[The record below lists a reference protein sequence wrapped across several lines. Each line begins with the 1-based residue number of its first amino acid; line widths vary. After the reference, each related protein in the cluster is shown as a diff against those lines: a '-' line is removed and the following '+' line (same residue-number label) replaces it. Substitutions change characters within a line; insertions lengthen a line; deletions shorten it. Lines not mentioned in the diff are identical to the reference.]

1 MHDIF
6 FFTDIHGMYDLYRA
20 IMDYCQEQDPEATI
34 IFGGDACDRG
44 RDGYK
49 IMKEL
54 LDNPQVVYLKG
65 NHEDI
70 FVKAAY
76 EIKNTFTFDLEHIA
90 RSEVRER
97 LYWCRSY
104 DYRYEDIQLS
114 LINGGIE
121 TLTDWVMDGMDMNFV
136 KRIEKL
142 PLTFSTDRC
151 DFCHAA
157 GVYNTFERVATAEY
171 YDAQID
177 ETDEDRLMWTRS
189 AFDIGWAPNRIAVFG
204 HTPVPYL
211 EDYMEVDIDE
221 NVCPQPYKWV
231 GKMYPEYTG
240 TKIDMDTGACF
251 TGEAYVL
258 NVLTMKAQGFED
270 IDVDTKEIH
279 KHDIKK
285 IDVIQF

>member
-20 IMDYCQEQDPEATI
+20 IMNYCQEQDPEATI

-44 RDGYK
+44 YDGYK

-76 EIKNTFTFDLEHIA
+76 EINDKFFFKNKTRDEIQEKLNK
-90 RSEVRER
+90 
-97 LYWCRSY
+97 CRYY
-104 DYRYEDIQLS
+104 DYKYENIALS
-114 LINGGIE
+114 LYNGGIE
-121 TLTDWVMDGMDMNFV
+121 TLTDWIIDGMPMEFV
-136 KRIEKL
+136 KQIDKL
-142 PLTFSTDRC
+142 PLTFSTDVC

-157 GVYNTFERVATAEY
+157 GVYQTFERVSIAEY
-171 YDAQID
+171 YDKPVDSYDAESIV
-177 ETDEDRLMWTRS
+177 WSRS
-189 AFDIGWAPNRIAVFG
+189 AFNLGWKPNRIAIFG

-211 EDYMEVDIDE
+211 NDYINTKIDE
-221 NVCPQPYKWV
+221 TICPQPYKWV
-231 GKMYPEYTG
+231 GTFIPEMTG
-240 TKIDMDTGACF
+240 AKIDMDTGACF
-251 TGEAYVL
+251 TGDAYVL

-270 IDVDTKEIH
+270 IDVNSKEIH